1 MWSRR
6 PRGVEMNPSGTIVV
20 GVDGSPESGAAIEFA
35 MREAMRRGAAVTRG
49 GHRRHQADRPG
60 DARRGRQRASR
71 AGRRRVQPRG
81 HRRTARAGA
90 RRGIRGR
97 RPARAGPPR
106 PRSAAQRPARIRRTA
121 LRPARNLPGHRRPA
135 RRRHRADARRGAG
148 LRSTAM
154 RHTTVA
160 DVMSTNVISARP
172 QDSFAH
178 LTTLLRGAAIR
189 AVPVVDD
196 DGTLLGVVSE
206 ADLMAAVARP
216 DGYEARRWWRP
227 RHVRRQA
234 PGSKAGATTAAEL
247 MTTGVETVTP
257 ATRVS

>member
-1 MWSRR
+1 
-6 PRGVEMNPSGTIVV
+6 
-20 GVDGSPESGAAIEFA
+20 
-35 MREAMRRGAAVTRG
+35 
-49 GHRRHQADRPG
+49 
-60 DARRGRQRASR
+60 
-71 AGRRRVQPRG
+71 
-81 HRRTARAGA
+81 
-90 RRGIRGR
+90 
-97 RPARAGPPR
+97 
-106 PRSAAQRPARIRRTA
+106 
-121 LRPARNLPGHRRPA
+121 
-135 RRRHRADARRGAG
+135 
-148 LRSTAM
+148 M

-216 DGYEARRWWRP
+216 DGYEARRLWRP
-227 RHVRRQA
+227 RHIRHQA
-234 PGSKAGATTAAEL
+234 PESKAGATTAAEL

-257 ATRVS
+257 ATRVSAAARAMLGQHLSWMPVCDEDRRVVGVLGRSDVLTVFVRDDASIRAEIVDDVLRWILLADPERVLVEVDGGVVTLTGELDTRLDAQVAVRLIERLEGVVAVVDHLRFRIDERVADAGATPMY

>member
-1 MWSRR
+1 
-6 PRGVEMNPSGTIVV
+6 
-20 GVDGSPESGAAIEFA
+20 
-35 MREAMRRGAAVTRG
+35 
-49 GHRRHQADRPG
+49 
-60 DARRGRQRASR
+60 
-71 AGRRRVQPRG
+71 
-81 HRRTARAGA
+81 
-90 RRGIRGR
+90 
-97 RPARAGPPR
+97 
-106 PRSAAQRPARIRRTA
+106 
-121 LRPARNLPGHRRPA
+121 
-135 RRRHRADARRGAG
+135 
-148 LRSTAM
+148 M

-234 PGSKAGATTAAEL
+234 PESKAGATTAAEL
-247 MTTGVETVTP
+247 MTTGVETVAP
-257 ATRVS
+257 ATRVSAAARAMLKHHLSWMPVCDEDRRVVGVLGRSDVLTVFVRDDASIRAEIVDDVLRSILLADPERILVEVDGGVVTLTGELDTRLDAQLAVRLIERLEGVVAVVDHLRFRTDERVADAGATPMY

>member
-1 MWSRR
+1 
-6 PRGVEMNPSGTIVV
+6 
-20 GVDGSPESGAAIEFA
+20 
-35 MREAMRRGAAVTRG
+35 
-49 GHRRHQADRPG
+49 
-60 DARRGRQRASR
+60 
-71 AGRRRVQPRG
+71 
-81 HRRTARAGA
+81 
-90 RRGIRGR
+90 
-97 RPARAGPPR
+97 
-106 PRSAAQRPARIRRTA
+106 
-121 LRPARNLPGHRRPA
+121 
-135 RRRHRADARRGAG
+135 
-148 LRSTAM
+148 M

-178 LTTLLRGAAIR
+178 LITLLRVAAIR

-227 RHVRRQA
+227 RHIRRQR
-234 PGSKAGATTAAEL
+234 PESKAGATTAAEL

-257 ATRVS
+257 ATRVSAAARTMLGQHLSWMPVCDEDRRVVGVLGRSDVLTVFARDDASIRAEIVDDVLRWILLADPDRVLVEVDGGVVTLTGELDTRMDAHVAVRLIERVEGVVAVVDHLSFRTDERVADASATPMY

>member
-1 MWSRR
+1 
-6 PRGVEMNPSGTIVV
+6 
-20 GVDGSPESGAAIEFA
+20 
-35 MREAMRRGAAVTRG
+35 
-49 GHRRHQADRPG
+49 
-60 DARRGRQRASR
+60 
-71 AGRRRVQPRG
+71 
-81 HRRTARAGA
+81 
-90 RRGIRGR
+90 
-97 RPARAGPPR
+97 
-106 PRSAAQRPARIRRTA
+106 
-121 LRPARNLPGHRRPA
+121 
-135 RRRHRADARRGAG
+135 
-148 LRSTAM
+148 M

-227 RHVRRQA
+227 RHIRRQ
-234 PGSKAGATTAAEL
+234 PPESKAGATTAAEL

-257 ATRVS
+257 ATRVSAAARTMLGQHLSWMPVCDEDRRVVGVLGRSDVLTVFARDDASIRAEIVDDVLRWILLADPDRVLVEVDGGVVTLTGELDTRMDAHVAVRLVERVEGVVAVVDHLSFRTDERVADASATPMY

>member
-1 MWSRR
+1 
-6 PRGVEMNPSGTIVV
+6 
-20 GVDGSPESGAAIEFA
+20 
-35 MREAMRRGAAVTRG
+35 
-49 GHRRHQADRPG
+49 
-60 DARRGRQRASR
+60 
-71 AGRRRVQPRG
+71 
-81 HRRTARAGA
+81 
-90 RRGIRGR
+90 
-97 RPARAGPPR
+97 
-106 PRSAAQRPARIRRTA
+106 
-121 LRPARNLPGHRRPA
+121 
-135 RRRHRADARRGAG
+135 
-148 LRSTAM
+148 M

-216 DGYEARRWWRP
+216 DGYEARRCWRP

-234 PGSKAGATTAAEL
+234 PESKAGATTAAEL
-247 MTTGVETVTP
+247 MTTGVETVAP
-257 ATRVS
+257 ATRVSAAARAMLKHHLSWMPVCDEDRRVVGVLGRSDVLTVFVRDDASIRAEIVDDVLRSILLADPERVLVEVDGGVVTLTGELDTRLDAQVAVRLIERLEGVVAVVDHLRFRTDERVADAGATPMY

>member
-1 MWSRR
+1 
-6 PRGVEMNPSGTIVV
+6 
-20 GVDGSPESGAAIEFA
+20 
-35 MREAMRRGAAVTRG
+35 
-49 GHRRHQADRPG
+49 
-60 DARRGRQRASR
+60 
-71 AGRRRVQPRG
+71 
-81 HRRTARAGA
+81 
-90 RRGIRGR
+90 
-97 RPARAGPPR
+97 
-106 PRSAAQRPARIRRTA
+106 
-121 LRPARNLPGHRRPA
+121 
-135 RRRHRADARRGAG
+135 
-148 LRSTAM
+148 M
-154 RHTTVA
+154 RHTTFA

-234 PGSKAGATTAAEL
+234 PESKAGATTAAEL
-247 MTTGVETVTP
+247 MTTGVETVAP
-257 ATRVS
+257 ATRVSAAARAMLKHHLSWMPVCNEDRRVVGVLGRSDVLTVFVRDDASIRAEIVDDVLRSILLADPERVLVEVDGGVVTLTGELDTRLDAQVAVRLIERLEGVVAVVDHLRFRTDERVADAGATPMY

>member
-1 MWSRR
+1 
-6 PRGVEMNPSGTIVV
+6 
-20 GVDGSPESGAAIEFA
+20 
-35 MREAMRRGAAVTRG
+35 
-49 GHRRHQADRPG
+49 
-60 DARRGRQRASR
+60 
-71 AGRRRVQPRG
+71 
-81 HRRTARAGA
+81 
-90 RRGIRGR
+90 
-97 RPARAGPPR
+97 
-106 PRSAAQRPARIRRTA
+106 
-121 LRPARNLPGHRRPA
+121 
-135 RRRHRADARRGAG
+135 
-148 LRSTAM
+148 M

-227 RHVRRQA
+227 RHIRHQA
-234 PGSKAGATTAAEL
+234 PESKAGATTAAEL

-257 ATRVS
+257 ATRVSAAARAMLGQHLSWMPVCDEDRRVVGVLGRSDVLTVFVRDDASIRAEIVDDVLRFILLADPTRVLVEVDGGVVTLTGELDTRLDAQVAVRLIERIEGVVAVVDHLRFRTDERVADPNATPMY

>member
-1 MWSRR
+1 
-6 PRGVEMNPSGTIVV
+6 
-20 GVDGSPESGAAIEFA
+20 
-35 MREAMRRGAAVTRG
+35 
-49 GHRRHQADRPG
+49 
-60 DARRGRQRASR
+60 
-71 AGRRRVQPRG
+71 
-81 HRRTARAGA
+81 
-90 RRGIRGR
+90 
-97 RPARAGPPR
+97 
-106 PRSAAQRPARIRRTA
+106 
-121 LRPARNLPGHRRPA
+121 
-135 RRRHRADARRGAG
+135 
-148 LRSTAM
+148 M

-216 DGYEARRWWRP
+216 DGYETGRWWRP
-227 RHVRRQA
+227 RHIRRHA
-234 PGSKAGATTAAEL
+234 PDAKAGATTAAEF

-257 ATRVS
+257 ATRVTAAARTMLERHLSWMPVCDEDRRVVGVLGRSDVLTVFLRDDASIRAEIVDDVLRRVLLVDPAVVRVDVEAGVVTLTGELDTRRDAQVAARLTERVEGVVAVVDHLRFRTDERVADARASPMY

>member
-1 MWSRR
+1 
-6 PRGVEMNPSGTIVV
+6 
-20 GVDGSPESGAAIEFA
+20 
-35 MREAMRRGAAVTRG
+35 
-49 GHRRHQADRPG
+49 
-60 DARRGRQRASR
+60 
-71 AGRRRVQPRG
+71 
-81 HRRTARAGA
+81 
-90 RRGIRGR
+90 
-97 RPARAGPPR
+97 
-106 PRSAAQRPARIRRTA
+106 
-121 LRPARNLPGHRRPA
+121 
-135 RRRHRADARRGAG
+135 
-148 LRSTAM
+148 M

-234 PGSKAGATTAAEL
+234 PESKAGATTAAEL
-247 MTTGVETVTP
+247 MTTDVETVTP
-257 ATRVS
+257 AARVSAAARTMLGQHLSWMPVCDEDRRVVGVLGRSDVLTVFLRDDVSIRAEIVDDILRYVLLADPSAVKVEVAGGVVTLTGELDTSLDAQVAVRLIERVEGVAAVVDQLRYRTDERAANARATPMY

>member
-1 MWSRR
+1 
-6 PRGVEMNPSGTIVV
+6 
-20 GVDGSPESGAAIEFA
+20 
-35 MREAMRRGAAVTRG
+35 
-49 GHRRHQADRPG
+49 
-60 DARRGRQRASR
+60 
-71 AGRRRVQPRG
+71 
-81 HRRTARAGA
+81 
-90 RRGIRGR
+90 
-97 RPARAGPPR
+97 
-106 PRSAAQRPARIRRTA
+106 
-121 LRPARNLPGHRRPA
+121 
-135 RRRHRADARRGAG
+135 
-148 LRSTAM
+148 M

-227 RHVRRQA
+227 RHIRHQA
-234 PGSKAGATTAAEL
+234 PESKAGATTAAEL
-247 MTTGVETVTP
+247 MTTGVETVAP
-257 ATRVS
+257 ATRVSAAARTMLRQHLSWMPVCDEDRRVVGVLGRSDVLTIFARDDASIRTEIVDDVLRFILLADPTRILVEVDGGVVTLTGELDTRLDAQVAVRLIERIEGVVAVVDHLRFRTDERVADAGATPMY

>member
-1 MWSRR
+1 
-6 PRGVEMNPSGTIVV
+6 
-20 GVDGSPESGAAIEFA
+20 
-35 MREAMRRGAAVTRG
+35 
-49 GHRRHQADRPG
+49 
-60 DARRGRQRASR
+60 
-71 AGRRRVQPRG
+71 
-81 HRRTARAGA
+81 
-90 RRGIRGR
+90 
-97 RPARAGPPR
+97 
-106 PRSAAQRPARIRRTA
+106 
-121 LRPARNLPGHRRPA
+121 
-135 RRRHRADARRGAG
+135 
-148 LRSTAM
+148 M

-234 PGSKAGATTAAEL
+234 PESKAGATTAAEL
-247 MTTGVETVTP
+247 MTTGVETVAP
-257 ATRVS
+257 ATRVSAAARAMLKHHLSWMPVCDEDRRVVGVLGRSDVLTVFVRDDASIRAEIVDDVLRSILLADPERILVEVDGGVVTLTGELDTRMDAHVAVRLIERVEGVVAVVDHLSFRTDERVADAGATPMY